1 MPRSPR
7 RKQDPECRFF
17 TASTTIVRHSGT
29 QLSRAL
35 FIETYV
41 VQTHSRGKK
50 RQRIVNLVIC
60 CDGTWNTPDV
70 TENGVPSP
78 TDIVRLYNAPAPS
91 DAGEWNRSLVITRA
105 SGLTARAG
113 ARRSAAA
120 PARGTRAAR
129 LAFPMTWRFST
140 LRCRPLPPVLTEITC
155 SSAKLQM
162 SGAAA
167 PCPRDVFDTFA
178 DAVKHSDG
186 VMERATWSK
195 AASILSHQGTRRR
208 YAGPPAISFRSDSA
222 AARRAETHTYAVE
235 EEVTPAGLLP
245 I

>member
-1 MPRSPR
+1 MEQKSCHH
-7 RKQDPECRFF
+7 QG
-17 TASTTIVRHSGT
+17 IGT
-29 QLSRAL
+29 
-35 FIETYV
+35 
-41 VQTHSRGKK
+41 
-50 RQRIVNLVIC
+50 
-60 CDGTWNTPDV
+60 DGTCWGKALGGGTGKGDTGGSLGIPDDMALL
-70 TENGVPSP
+70 NLALPP
-78 TDIVRLYNAPAPS
+78 
-91 DAGEWNRSLVITRA
+91 
-105 SGLTARAG
+105 
-113 ARRSAAA
+113 AAA
-120 PARGTRAAR
+120 
-129 LAFPMTWRFST
+129 
-140 LRCRPLPPVLTEITC
+140 VLTEITC

-245 I
+245 V